1 MNLQEFHQ
9 LRQFADVSYGRI
21 AYIERG
27 RTTLERDS
35 PPPAVFL
42 HGLPLNG
49 FQWREV
55 IARVSTDRRCIAP
68 DMMGL
73 GYSEV
78 SDIQDL
84 SPSRQAEMLAAFLD
98 ALSAP
103 VVDLI
108 ANDSGGAIA
117 QLFVARYPQRVR
129 SLLLTNCDVHED
141 SPPAALQPFID
152 AARAGVLA
160 DQFIAAQLANKA
172 MARGPDG
179 VGGQCYARPQTLT
192 DEAIDCYFAPL
203 VSSPL
208 RKAQLHR
215 YVTSLEPNPLPA
227 IAPLLRQSAVP
238 VRLVWGT
245 ADQFFSLAA
254 AEWLDRTFPK
264 SQGIRRVEGGKVFF
278 VEEQP
283 DLIAQEARALWRA
296 QDRAAAFSQ

>member
-1 MNLQEFHQ
+1 MNIQEFHQ
-9 LRQFADVSYGRI
+9 SRQFAEISYGRI
-21 AYIERG
+21 AHVELG
-27 RTTLERDS
+27 DTTIKRDT
-35 PPPAVFL
+35 PPAVFL

-49 FQWREV
+49 FQWRGV
-55 IARVSTDRRCIAP
+55 IARISSERRCIAP

-78 SDIQDL
+78 SETQDL
-84 SPSRQAEMLAAFLD
+84 SPTRQAEMLAEFLD
-98 ALSAP
+98 ALAAP
-103 VVDLI
+103 IVDLV

-141 SPPAALQPFID
+141 SPPAALRPFID

-160 DQFIAAQLANKA
+160 DQFIAAQLANKTT
-172 MARGPDG
+172 ARGRDG
-179 VGGQCYARPQTLT
+179 LGGQCYAQPQALT

-203 VSSPL
+203 VSSPV
-208 RKAQLHR
+208 RKAQFHR
-215 YVTSLEPNPLPA
+215 YITSLEPNPLPA
-227 IAPLLRQSAVP
+227 IAPLLRQSDVP

-254 AEWLDRTFPK
+254 AEWLDRTFPR

-283 DLIAQEARALWRA
+283 DLIAQEARVLWRA
-296 QDRAAAFSQ
+296 QDHSGTFRE